1 MSQSY
6 PGFPAAIAGFLR
18 RFIFDSISRVFLGTL
33 FGLPALVIAVSVSFY
48 VPQIPEYFAGFAIIS
63 LLGIIVKQ
71 VSDSIDQSH
80 NGIDFD
86 DTELNQS
93 QLRVFVIMLT
103 VVTVSWVS
111 SIILV
116 GGSIGAVFLAL
127 SNVGYLAALFAAMY
141 PIFDS
146 WMWKRHPRLS
156 IGRLAVEGS
165 FRMCKYY
172 LNLRYG
178 PGAEVDHEV
187 EQSARRSGPII

>member
-6 PGFPAAIAGFLR
+6 PGFPVAIAGFLR
-18 RFIFDSISRVFLGTL
+18 RFIFDSISRVFLGFL
-33 FGLPALVIAVSVSFY
+33 FGLPALVIAVGVSFY

-71 VSDSIDQSH
+71 VGNSVGQSH
-80 NGIDFD
+80 DSVEFD
-86 DTELNQS
+86 GTELNQS
-93 QLRVFVIMLT
+93 QLRAFAIMLT

-116 GGSIGAVFLAL
+116 GGSIGAIFLAL

-146 WMWKRHPRLS
+146 WVGKRHPRFS
-156 IGRLAVEGS
+156 VGRSAVEGS
-165 FRMCKYY
+165 FRICEYY
-172 LNLRYG
+172 LNVRYG